1 MDNRENVRKESKKA
15 VLIIIPAYNEEKN
28 IVPLLEK
35 LEQPEI
41 TQFADVLVVNDA
53 SQDETNHVTKKRN
66 HTVIT
71 NVFNLGYGSGL
82 QLGYIYAVRKG
93 YSYVIQ
99 MDADGQHDVCN
110 LLEIYKELQKRM
122 RMGNC
127 RILSL
132 VQDLWKEVLNIRSHG
147 QRKLHLYGFVQF

>member
-71 NVFNLGYGSGL
+71 NVFNLVINMRCVKDTAMLYKWMQTVSMT
-82 QLGYIYAVRKG
+82 
-93 YSYVIQ
+93 YVTFCKSIRN
-99 MDADGQHDVCN
+99 CR
-110 LLEIYKELQKRM
+110 KRM

>member
-28 IVPLLEK
+28 HCTSFWK
-35 LEQPEI
+35 NWKQPEI

-71 NVFNLGYGSGL
+71 NVF
-82 QLGYIYAVRKG
+82 
-93 YSYVIQ
+93 
-99 MDADGQHDVCN
+99 
-110 LLEIYKELQKRM
+110 
-122 RMGNC
+122 
-127 RILSL
+127 
-132 VQDLWKEVLNIRSHG
+132 
-147 QRKLHLYGFVQF
+147 